1 MTALQ
6 RHLLCA
12 AITTFAFVGNLAAQP
27 NSTQDTLAK
36 IQSTKKIRIA
46 IDMSVPPWSY
56 KNEKLEITGS
66 EVETAQM
73 LAHDMGAEMEV
84 VQTNGANR
92 LPLLMTNRAD
102 VVISALTIS
111 PERLKTID
119 FSIPYSGIG
128 VYVAGPKSMVI
139 KTAADLSGKRIAV
152 TRGTINDTD
161 LTRIAPK
168 DAEIVRFED
177 EATTMTAIVSNQMD
191 IVAQATSLVQIINQR
206 NPSKQLE
213 PKLLLGNSLFGVGMR
228 KNEPRLKEWIDAWIV
243 ANLKNGKLQAI
254 YKKHQGVEIPADVLK
269 TIQ

>member
-1 MTALQ
+1 MTIL
-6 RHLLCA
+6 RRNLLCA
-12 AITTFAFVGNLAAQP
+12 GVASLALAGGAVAQTNP
-27 NSTQDTLAK
+27 PQDTLAR
-36 IQSTKKIRIA
+36 IQAAKKIRIA

-56 KNEKLEITGS
+56 KNDRLEITGS
-66 EVETAQM
+66 EVETAQL
-73 LAHDMGAEMEV
+73 LARDLGVEMEV

-111 PERLKTID
+111 AERQKTID
-119 FSIPYSGIG
+119 FSIPYSGIN
-128 VYVAGPKSMVI
+128 VFVAGPKSMTI
-139 KTAADLSGKRIAV
+139 KTPADLSGKRIAV

-191 IVAQATSLVQIINQR
+191 IVAQATTLVQIINHR
-206 NPSKQLE
+206 NPGKQLE

-228 KNEPRLKEWIDAWIV
+228 KNEPRFKEWVDAWIV

-254 YKKHQGVEIPADVLK
+254 YKKHQGVDIPADVLK
-269 TIQ
+269 AIQ